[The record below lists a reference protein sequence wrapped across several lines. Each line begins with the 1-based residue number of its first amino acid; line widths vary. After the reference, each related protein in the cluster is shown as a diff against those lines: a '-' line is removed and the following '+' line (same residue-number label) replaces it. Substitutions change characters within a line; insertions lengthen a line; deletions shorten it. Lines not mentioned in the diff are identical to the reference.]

1 LRENE
6 PQGGTLMDKSRKKY
20 NNLSIEEQKIKKE
33 LEGYQPDLLD
43 GD

>member
-1 LRENE
+1 
-6 PQGGTLMDKSRKKY
+6 MDKSRKKY
-20 NNLSIEEQKIKKE
+20 NNLSIKEQKIKKE